1 MSEADRTM
9 HTRGSSLPRALDVVV
24 LTQREA
30 RIWRGL
36 PNRDTQHSDPTTP
49 ELVPAPDPQR
59 AHHHVRTGQAH
70 HMHHRDP
77 DDPGYFDAV
86 ADRVR
91 DAERILIVGH
101 SHGRSNM
108 AQGFLAHARL
118 RHPEIAARVIGEMS
132 ANIPA
137 LTDPEI
143 LELARQ
149 WYARYCQ
156 RERT

>member
-1 MSEADRTM
+1 MSEAGRTM
-9 HTRGSSLPRALDVVV
+9 RGHDSSLPRALDVVV

-36 PNRDTQHSDPTTP
+36 PDRDSQHHNPTQPDR
-49 ELVPAPDPQR
+49 VPAPDPHR
-59 AHHHVRTGQAH
+59 PHRHVRTGQAH

-77 DDPGYFDAV
+77 DDPRYFDAV
-86 ADRVR
+86 AEQVR

-108 AQGFLAHARL
+108 AKGFLAHAHL

-132 ANIPA
+132 ADLPA

-156 RERT
+156 REPS